1 MPRKVFWK
9 LSMSVRL
16 QFQGI
21 RCFPTK
27 QDAVIRP
34 LTLLVGENSSGK
46 STFLALCNSANSIIL
61 AIATETSFN
70 DPPFLLGA
78 YDQIAS
84 FGRRGQAES
93 FSIAFVVEGHG
104 KIEAKFVP
112 IAGQPVLERWSLC
125 TGESS
130 LVVEPEGHSNSAHL
144 TWKSKRGERTFRE
157 ERFQL
162 LWSWLWNEEYLGM
175 SEPARRELGPVVS
188 NAELA
193 NLHQAMQAIQ
203 NAFGRAPHPFAP
215 VRTSPRR
222 TYDPVSSSPKPEGS
236 HVPMVLAE
244 LSDAQA
250 GKPWTELRSNLS
262 KFGKKSGLFEQIDV
276 LRKGKKQSDPFQIGV
291 ESGGHSYNLVDVGY
305 GVSQVL
311 PILVDTL
318 QRSGTND
325 VFLLQQPEVHLHP
338 SAQAELGSYFARQV
352 RENGRFV
359 IETHSDYIVDRIRME
374 VRRKT
379 LTPEDVSLL
388 YFERGKNGATIH
400 HIELAKDG
408 TIMNPPKGYRKFFL
422 NESDRLLD
430 L

>member
-1 MPRKVFWK
+1 
-9 LSMSVRL
+9 MSVRL

-21 RCFPTK
+21 RCFPSK

-84 FGRRGQAES
+84 YERGRQAES
-93 FSIAFVVEGHG
+93 FSIAFALEGRG
-104 KIEAKFVP
+104 KIEAKFVS
-112 IAGQPVLERWSLC
+112 IAGQPALERWSLC
-125 TGESS
+125 TDESGLIAKPDHRS
-130 LVVEPEGHSNSAHL
+130 GSADL
-144 TWKSKRGERTFRE
+144 TLKSKRGERTFKE
-157 ERFQL
+157 ERL
-162 LWSWLWNEEYLGM
+162 PLALSWLFNDEYLGIA
-175 SEPARRELGPVVS
+175 EHNREELVS
-188 NAELA
+188 VISSTELKK
-193 NLHQAMQAIQ
+193 LHDTMECIQ
-203 NAFGRAPHPFAP
+203 NAFGRAPYAFAP
-215 VRTSPRR
+215 YRPDPRR
-222 TYDPVSSSPKPEGS
+222 TYDPVLTSASPGGS
-236 HVPMVLAE
+236 HVPMGLAA
-244 LSDAQA
+244 LSNDRF
-250 GKPWTELRSNLS
+250 GKGWTDLRSNLS

-276 LRKGKKQSDPFQIGV
+276 VRKGKKQSDPFQIGV
-291 ESGGHSYNLVDVGY
+291 RWGGDSHNLVDVGY

-311 PILVDTL
+311 PILVDTIE
-318 QRSGTND
+318 RSGTND

-352 RENGRFV
+352 RKNGRFV

-379 LTPEDVSLL
+379 LGPEDVSLL

-400 HIELAKDG
+400 HIELGKDG

>member
-1 MPRKVFWK
+1 
-9 LSMSVRL
+9 MSVRL

-46 STFLALCNSANSIIL
+46 STFLALCNSASSIIL
-61 AIATETSFN
+61 AIASETSFN

-84 FGRRGQAES
+84 NHRGGQAQS
-93 FSIAFVVEGHG
+93 FSITFVVEGCG

-112 IAGQPVLERWSLC
+112 ITGQPALERWSLC

-130 LVVEPEGHSNSAHL
+130 LVVEPEHRSNSANL
-144 TWKSKRGERTFRE
+144 TWKSKHGERTFKEDHLR
-157 ERFQL
+157 L
-162 LWSWLWNEEYLGM
+162 LMSLLYNNEHPGM
-175 SEPARRELGPVVS
+175 SEPNWKELGS
-188 NAELA
+188 LFSGAELEK
-193 NLHQAMQAIQ
+193 LHDTMESIQ
-203 NAFGRAPHPFAP
+203 NAFGRAPYAFAP
-215 VRTSPRR
+215 IRTHPRR

-244 LSDAQA
+244 LSHESA
-250 GKPWTELRSNLS
+250 GKRWTELRSNLS

-276 LRKGKKQSDPFQIGV
+276 VQKGKKQSDPFQIGV

-311 PILVDTL
+311 PILVDTIE
-318 QRSGTND
+318 RSGTND

-352 RENGRFV
+352 RKNGRFV

-379 LTPEDVSLL
+379 LRPEDVSLL
-388 YFERGKNGATIH
+388 YFERGKNVATIH

-408 TIMNPPKGYRKFFL
+408 SIRNPPKGYREFFL
-422 NESDRLLD
+422 NEADRLLD
-430 L
+430 I